1 MARTVRKKLIA
12 IVETP
17 HLKRLID
24 LFRQCGV
31 TGFTVLEGRE
41 GSGLGGD
48 WTREDVLDATEMKVV
63 LSVREAS
70 CGQIS
75 PTTCSAAGEA
85 NWISNSRSWP
95 AWTRLD
101 RKMTW
106 TCR

>member
-63 LSVREAS
+63 LSVMKPETAEKVFLVVGS
-70 CGQIS
+70 IILAAAVIAGITEWVNGQIALL
-75 PTTCSAAGEA
+75 PT
-85 NWISNSRSWP
+85 N
-95 AWTRLD
+95 
-101 RKMTW
+101 
-106 TCR
+106 

>member
-63 LSVREAS
+63 LSVMKPETSVTPEERTSRLTEAS
-70 CGQIS
+70 CIERPLFVDWAS
-75 PTTCSAAGEA
+75 E
-85 NWISNSRSWP
+85 RE
-95 AWTRLD
+95 
-101 RKMTW
+101 
-106 TCR
+106 

>member
-63 LSVREAS
+63 LSVMKPETAEKVFELAETFFARYPGIIYAHDVEVVR
-70 CGQIS
+70 
-75 PTTCSAAGEA
+75 GE
-85 NWISNSRSWP
+85 RF
-95 AWTRLD
+95 
-101 RKMTW
+101 
-106 TCR
+106 

>member
-17 HLKRLID
+17 HLKRFID

-63 LSVREAS
+63 LSVMKPETAEKVFEL
-70 CGQIS
+70 
-75 PTTCSAAGEA
+75 AALARDHAG
-85 NWISNSRSWP
+85 
-95 AWTRLD
+95 
-101 RKMTW
+101 RKKVHI
-106 TCR
+106 

>member
-1 MARTVRKKLIA
+1 MSRTVRKKLIA

-31 TGFTVLEGRE
+31 TGFTVIEGRE

-63 LSVREAS
+63 LSVMKPETAEKVFELAEPFFARYPGIIYAHDVEVVR
-70 CGQIS
+70 
-75 PTTCSAAGEA
+75 GE
-85 NWISNSRSWP
+85 RF
-95 AWTRLD
+95 
-101 RKMTW
+101 
-106 TCR
+106 